1 MKQEFVNP
9 FLSSAKLV
17 WEKELGMSVELTSA
31 SAVDT
36 RFLTEDVTAS
46 IGLSGELVGT
56 VLYGFPTPTAREI
69 MNVMVGEEVDA
80 ESELAQS
87 ALGELANMVAGNAA
101 TLLSNAG
108 YTCDITPPI
117 IISAAGTIIS
127 TLGRPQL
134 KVDFTSTVG
143 PMSIRIDFSESPNHG

>member
-56 VLYGFPTPTAREI
+56 VLYGFPTPTTREI

-143 PMSIRIDFSESPNHG
+143 PMSIRIDLSESPNHG

>member
-143 PMSIRIDFSESPNHG
+143 PMSIRIDLSESPNHG